1 MSTDHNL
8 PEGTEPEGAGPEGA
22 GPAAHQPS
30 PPWPDAAQPAGP
42 GDGQPATPGR
52 RRRRRHHRLA
62 SVAIGVTVVGVAAA
76 SGSALAARNQKSLT
90 TAEIAT
96 KVDPGLVDVTST
108 LGLAHAGAAGTGM
121 VLTPSGLVLTNNH
134 VVEGSTALKATD
146 IGNGRTYRAVVVG
159 YDRAHDIA
167 LIRLVGA
174 AGLKTVT
181 LGDSTKVAA
190 GQRVVALG
198 NAGGRGG
205 KPSVAAGRVVDL
217 GQSITANDASAGTSE
232 RLSGLIHTDAPIEP
246 GDSGGPLVNTA
257 GQVVAIN
264 TAASGPQFRFSSPH
278 PRTQAFAIPV
288 RQAKTILGQIQA
300 GHDSA
305 TVHIGATA
313 FLGVQIVPAGGPGST
328 TAPGTGAE
336 VNGVLPNSPSARS
349 GLTGGDLIVGVSNHR
364 VTSPSSLQSVL
375 GRYHPGDRVTLR
387 WVDQTGLTHAA
398 ILTLASGPA
407 G

>member
-1 MSTDHNL
+1 M
-8 PEGTEPEGAGPEGA
+8 PGAGVA
-22 GPAAHQPS
+22 
-30 PPWPDAAQPAGP
+30 
-42 GDGQPATPGR
+42 GDGVAADGVTATGG

-62 SVAIGVTVVGVAAA
+62 SVVIGVTVVGVAAA

-90 TAEIAT
+90 TAQIAA

-108 LGLAHAGAAGTGM
+108 LGYAHAGAAGTGM

-134 VVEGSTALKATD
+134 VVEGATSLKATD
-146 IGNGRTYRAVVVG
+146 IGNGRTYRAVVIG
-159 YDRAHDIA
+159 YDRTHDIA
-167 LIRLVGA
+167 LVRLVGA
-174 AGLKTVT
+174 SRLKTVT
-181 LGDSTKVAA
+181 LGDSSKVTA

-205 KPSVAAGRVVDL
+205 KPSVATGRVVDL

-232 RLSGLIHTDAPIEP
+232 RLSGLIHTNAPIEP

-264 TAASGPQFRFSSPH
+264 TAASGPQFRFSSGH
-278 PRTQAFAIPV
+278 PQTQAFAIPV
-288 RQAKTILGQIQA
+288 RQANAILGQIEA
-300 GHDSA
+300 GHDTA

-328 TAPGTGAE
+328 AAPGSGAE
-336 VNGVLPNSPSARS
+336 VAGVLPDSPSARV
-349 GLTGGDLIVGVSNHR
+349 GLKARDIIVAVGNHH
-364 VTSPSSLQSVL
+364 VTSPSSLQSVM
-375 GRYHPGDRVTLR
+375 GRYHPGDRVTIR
-387 WVDQTGLTHAA
+387 WVDQTGLSHAA
-398 ILTLASGPA
+398 LLTLASGPA

>member
-22 GPAAHQPS
+22 GPAAHEPS
-30 PPWPDAAQPAGP
+30 PPWPDAAQPAMAAAGL
-42 GDGQPATPGR
+42 GVVPGR

-62 SVAIGVTVVGVAAA
+62 GVVVGVTVLGVAAA
-76 SGSALAARNQKSLT
+76 SGSALAAHNEKSLT
-90 TAEIAT
+90 TAQISA
-96 KVDPGLVDVTST
+96 KVAPGLVDVTST
-108 LGLAHAGAAGTGM
+108 LGYAHAGAAGTGM

-134 VVEGSTALKATD
+134 VVEGATALKATD

-159 YDRAHDIA
+159 YDRTHDIA

-174 AGLKTVT
+174 TGLKTVT
-181 LGDSTKVAA
+181 LGDSTKVEA

-205 KPSVAAGRVVDL
+205 KPSVAVGRVIDL

-232 RLSGLIHTDAPIEP
+232 RLAGLIHTNAPIEP

-257 GQVVAIN
+257 GQVIAIN

-278 PRTQAFAIPV
+278 PQTQAFAIPV
-288 RQAKTILGQIQA
+288 RQAKAILGLIQA

-313 FLGVQIVPAGGPGST
+313 FLGVQIAPAGGPGSA
-328 TAPGTGAE
+328 TAPGTGAD
-336 VNGVLPNSPSARS
+336 VAGVLPNSPSARA
-349 GLTGGDLIVGVSNHR
+349 GLKAGDVIVAVGNHR
-364 VTSPSSLQSVL
+364 VTSPSSLQSVV

-398 ILTLASGPA
+398 ILTLANGPA